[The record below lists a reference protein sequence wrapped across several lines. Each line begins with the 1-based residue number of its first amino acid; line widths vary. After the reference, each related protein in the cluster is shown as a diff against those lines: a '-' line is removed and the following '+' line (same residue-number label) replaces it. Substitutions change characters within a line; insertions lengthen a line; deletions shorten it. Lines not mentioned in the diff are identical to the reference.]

1 MCLNPLRMVN
11 PYFPRT
17 FVSEGTHKVTNRAT
31 GEVITKRNTVIRYTG
46 PRSFKHNSEHAFIN
60 IPCGH
65 CSECVSIKQQSY
77 VQRVHMETKYNHVFF
92 ATLTY
97 DNKHLPSVEVLLPK
111 TMAPVASPAAP
122 EKTLT
127 LFYEDG
133 SINESAAAELLEQ
146 NKRRLLEFESD
157 TEDVD
162 FSRVYTAPV
171 CTGIDGQYKIERI
184 PYADIHHLQLLFKRM
199 RDNNTLGRP
208 FRYIAVTERGK
219 KRARPHCHI
228 MFFVPKHKGD
238 TVADCESLNQSLRD
252 MLLRYW
258 STNVGTRKNPEYERN
273 FTLRERWIANKL
285 YRNFDCHYVNP
296 VLTTNGVNDVT
307 FYVTKYMFKE
317 SKKEEELRK
326 MLFKYLAHIDQETGQ
341 LDLDLFHQTWDV
353 VKSRVVCSKGLGL
366 DAQFETIV
374 RTNFTEKSFYDLVL
388 DEQTLRKEIT
398 DMEDLP
404 SNDYVLANRSRYK
417 TVEKK
422 TRILVP
428 NFDIMEEIR
437 KNSMFEKEKGRFVFV
452 NYNGDHFSLS
462 KYYQDRCL
470 REEEFVDL
478 YYSTDPQFYANPYR
492 ADELTAEE
500 RRRKE
505 VSYRK
510 RCELIDSHEIMDA
523 RFNEV
528 EKSEQ
533 DIDPYSP
540 YKGHSHK
547 LQLLQTTKITLGL

>member
-17 FVSEGTHKVTNRAT
+17 YMSGKTHNVIDRET
-31 GEVITKRNTVIRYTG
+31 GEVTKKHSHVIRYTG

-65 CSECVSIKQQSY
+65 CPECVSIKQQSY

-97 DNKHLPSVEVLLPK
+97 DNKHLPFVEVLLPK
-111 TMAPVASPAAP
+111 TTAPVASPAAP

-127 LFYEDG
+127 LFNEDG
-133 SINESAAAELLEQ
+133 SLNESAAAELLEHNQ
-146 NKRRLLEFESD
+146 RRLAEFESG
-157 TEDVD
+157 TEDACIA
-162 FSRVYTAPV
+162 RLYTSPL
-171 CTGIDGQYKIERI
+171 CTDIAGEYKIERI

-219 KRARPHCHI
+219 KRARPHAHI
-228 MFFVPKHKGD
+228 MFFVPKRQGD
-238 TVADCESLNQSLRD
+238 TVADCESLNEGLRD
-252 MLLRYW
+252 MLLQYW
-258 STNVGTRKNPEYERN
+258 STNIGTRKNPVYERN
-273 FTLRERWIANKL
+273 FTLRQRWIAGKL

-296 VLTTNGVNDVT
+296 VLSTNGVNDVT

-326 MLFKYLAHIDQETGQ
+326 MLFKYLAHTDEETGQ

-374 RTNFTEKSFYDLVL
+374 RTNITEKSFYDMVL
-388 DEQTLRKEIT
+388 DEQALRKEIT
-398 DMEDLP
+398 DLEDLP
-404 SNDYVLANRSRYK
+404 SNDFVLGNRSRYK
-417 TVEKK
+417 IIETK
-422 TRILVP
+422 TRVLVP
-428 NFDIMEEIR
+428 NFDIIEEIR
-437 KNSMFEKEKGRFVFV
+437 KNSMLEKEKGRFVFV
-452 NYNGDHFSLS
+452 NYNGDHYSLS

-478 YYSTDPQFYANPYR
+478 YYSTKPEFYSNPFR
-492 ADELTAEE
+492 ADELSADE

-505 VSYRK
+505 LKYRK
-510 RCELIDSHEIMDA
+510 SCDLIDAHEIMDA

-528 EKSEQ
+528 ELSCQ
-533 DIDPYSP
+533 DIDPYSS

-547 LQLLQTTKITLGL
+547 LQTLSTPKIKLGS